1 MIRIVGDISFTDG
14 FFDVGHGVGAS
25 IKSGKDPFA
34 KIKRRKNDLWIGNF
48 EGVASDLSNLKG
60 IKREIFRIDP
70 RCLSE
75 LHHLNYYS
83 VANNHIMQHGP
94 DAYKDTLN
102 NIRSY
107 GSEYFGDQQN
117 KTIQFT
123 YKHKIFS
130 ITGLSFR
137 KEEHFTPALYWHN
150 PDFKAIEEEYSR
162 VRDCDFKIIY
172 MHWGN
177 EYMNYPYPDQE
188 RFAHWLIDVGFDL
201 VIGVHP
207 HVLQGYEIYK
217 HKYIFY
223 SLGNFVFNMAN
234 PKTYYG
240 GIVNVDVI
248 NENIQVDPGIIHIE
262 SDYFPIE
269 ISDTEIPHIFR
280 FQSLNTLIGRDILH
294 EAYYKEN
301 MRQIYRNRLINRLFF
316 IRNVFKYSPFSMF
329 LIAKD
334 FFQRKRV

>member
-1 MIRIVGDISFTDG
+1 MLRIVGDISFTDG
-14 FFDVGHGVGAS
+14 FFDVGHGVGTS
-25 IKSGKDPFA
+25 IKSGKDPFS
-34 KIKRRKNDLWIGNF
+34 KIKRQKNDLWIGNF
-48 EGVASDLSNLKG
+48 EGVSSNLSALKG
-60 IKREIFRIDP
+60 FKREIFRIDP
-70 RCLSE
+70 LHLSQ
-75 LHHLNYYS
+75 LHHLDFYS

-94 DAYKDTLN
+94 EAYKDTLK
-102 NIRSY
+102 NICSF
-107 GSEYFGDQQN
+107 GSEYFGDQQ
-117 KTIQFT
+117 KKSIKFA
-123 YKHKIFS
+123 YKHKTFS

-137 KEEHFTPALYWHN
+137 KEEHFIPALYWHN
-150 PDFKAIEEEYSR
+150 PDLQEIEKEYSQ
-162 VRDCDFKIIY
+162 VQDCDFKIIY

-188 RFAHWLIDVGFDL
+188 RLAHWLIDIGFDL

-234 PKTYYG
+234 SNTYYG
-240 GIVNVDVI
+240 GIVNVDV
-248 NENIQVDPGIIHIE
+248 NDEDIQVNPGIIYIE
-262 SDYFPIE
+262 SDNFPVE
-269 ISDTEIPHIFR
+269 ISDTEIPPVFR
-280 FQSLNTLIGRDILH
+280 FSYLNGLIGRDILH

-301 MRQIYRNRLINRLFF
+301 MRQVYRNRLINRISF
-316 IRNVFKYSPFSMF
+316 IRDIFKYSPFSMF

>member
-14 FFDVGHGVGAS
+14 FFDVGHGVGTS

-34 KIKRRKNDLWIGNF
+34 KMKRRDDDLWIGNF
-48 EGVASDLSNLKG
+48 EGVSSNLSDFKG
-60 IKREIFRIDP
+60 FKRKIFRIEP
-70 RCLSE
+70 EYLSR
-75 LHHLNYYS
+75 LRHLDYYS

-94 DAYKDTLN
+94 KAYKDTLK
-102 NIRSY
+102 NITSFNS
-107 GSEYFGDQQN
+107 GYFGDRMK

-123 YKHKIFS
+123 YKHKAFS

-137 KEEHFTPALYWHN
+137 KEEHFVPALYWHN
-150 PDFKAIEEEYSR
+150 PEYQEIQDEYDR
-162 VRDCDFKIIY
+162 IQDCDFKIIY

-188 RFAHWLIDVGFDL
+188 RFAHWLIDIGFDL

-234 PKTYYG
+234 PQTHYG
-240 GIVNVDVI
+240 GIVHVDVE
-248 NENIQVDPGIIHIE
+248 NEHIQVSLGIVHIE
-262 SDYFPIE
+262 SDYFPVE
-269 ISDTEIPHIFR
+269 ISDADIPPAFS
-280 FQSLNTLIGRDILH
+280 FQHLNTLIGKDVLH
-294 EAYYKEN
+294 EAYYKED
-301 MRQIYRNRLINRLFF
+301 MRQVHRNRMINRLSFL
-316 IRNVFKYSPFSMF
+316 RDVFRHSPFNMF
-329 LIAKD
+329 LIARD
-334 FFQRKRV
+334 FFHRKRV

>member
-1 MIRIVGDISFTDG
+1 MLRIVGDVSFTDG
-14 FFDVGHGVGAS
+14 FFDVGHGVGTS
-25 IKSGKDPFA
+25 IKSGRAPFA
-34 KIKRRKNDLWIGNF
+34 KIKRQKDDLWIGNF
-48 EGVASDLSNLKG
+48 EGVSSNLSALKG
-60 IKREIFRIDP
+60 FKREIFRIDP
-70 RCLSE
+70 IYLSQ
-75 LHHLNYYS
+75 LRHLDYYS

-94 DAYKDTLN
+94 DAYRDTLN
-102 NIRSY
+102 NIRSF

-123 YKHKIFS
+123 YKHKTFS

-137 KEEHFTPALYWHN
+137 KEEHFIPALYWHN
-150 PDFKAIEEEYSR
+150 PDFQEIEKEYSR
-162 VRDCDFKIIY
+162 IRNCDFKIIY

-177 EYMNYPYPDQE
+177 EYMKYPYPDQE

-217 HKYIFY
+217 RKYIFY

-234 PKTYYG
+234 PMTRYG
-240 GIVNVDVI
+240 GIVNVDVEDGHIQI
-248 NENIQVDPGIIHIE
+248 NPGIIQIE

-269 ISDTEIPHIFR
+269 VSDTDIPPAFR
-280 FQSLNTLIGRDILH
+280 FRYLNTLIGKDILH
-294 EAYYKEN
+294 ESYYKED
-301 MRQIYRNRLINRLFF
+301 MRQVHRNRIINRLSF
-316 IRNVFKYSPFSMF
+316 IRDIFRYSPFSMF

-334 FFQRKRV
+334 FFHRKRV

>member
-14 FFDVGHGVGAS
+14 FFDVGHGVGTS

-34 KIKRRKNDLWIGNF
+34 KIKRRKDDLWIGNF
-48 EGVASDLSNLKG
+48 EGVASDFSDLKG
-60 IKREIFRIDP
+60 FKREIFRIDP
-70 RCLSE
+70 RFLSQ
-75 LHHLNYYS
+75 LHHLDYYS

-94 DAYKDTLN
+94 DAYKETLK
-102 NIRSY
+102 NIRSF

-117 KTIQFT
+117 KTIKFT
-123 YKHKIFS
+123 YKHKTFS

-137 KEEHFTPALYWHN
+137 KEEHFIPALYWHN
-150 PDFKAIEEEYSR
+150 PDFKEIVEEYTR
-162 VRDCDFKIIY
+162 VRDLDFKIIY

-177 EYMNYPYPDQE
+177 EYMDYPYPDQE
-188 RFAHWLIDVGFDL
+188 RFAHWLIDIGFDL

-240 GIVNVDVI
+240 GIVNVNVI
-248 NENIQVDPGIIHIE
+248 NEHIQVNPGIIHLE

-269 ISDTEIPHIFR
+269 ISDAEIPHTFR
-280 FQSLNTLIGRDILH
+280 FKYLNTLIGRDVLH

-301 MRQIYRNRLINRLFF
+301 MRQIYRNRMINRLSF
-316 IRNVFKYSPFSMF
+316 IRDMFKYSPFSMF